1 MSNEELMLF
10 QELLIKFAKLNDF
23 FVYHDCIAD
32 NIEEYKK
39 SLYKAEYYKAFR
51 LLNELICYSY
61 N

>member
-1 MSNEELMLF
+1 M
-10 QELLIKFAKLNDF
+10 I